1 MDVLWSPWRYQ
12 YVTADRFTHECV
24 FCRIARDC
32 EHDQQNLVLGRAR
45 ENYIVLNRFPYST
58 AHLMIVPYAHVSDLS
73 GGEDSALV
81 EATLLARRAEQVLRE
96 IYHPG
101 GFNVG
106 WNLGQCAG
114 AGVAE
119 HIHLHI
125 VPRWPGD
132 ANFMTT
138 IGETRVIPEA
148 LDESWKRLSPHFA
161 TL

>member
-12 YVTADRFTHECV
+12 YVTADRSTHGCV
-24 FCRIARDC
+24 FCRIAQER
-32 EHDQQNLVLGRAR
+32 ENDQQNLVLGRAR
-45 ENYIVLNRFPYST
+45 DNYIVLNRFPYST
-58 AHLMIVPYAHVSDLS
+58 AHLMIVPYAHGSDLS
-73 GGEDSALV
+73 GAADSALV
-81 EATLLARRAEQVLRE
+81 ESALLAKRAEQVLRQV
-96 IYHPG
+96 YHPG

-148 LDESWKRLSPHFA
+148 LDESWRRLSPHFA
-161 TL
+161 SL